1 MADRVPWGITKRIR
15 GVLFRSSRANVDTY
29 GDVESRSTDELLSI
43 VRNEAHRIEK
53 LVYNGIFVAK
63 RDELEQKRE
72 RIATIQGLLHE
83 RGVPSLK
90 PTLAWPME
98 IHDAFSDL
106 EAGPI
111 GPRSRPAEVFAPQR
125 AEEMLNLFR
134 GRRSC
139 RVWAED

>member
-1 MADRVPWGITKRIR
+1 
-15 GVLFRSSRANVDTY
+15 
-29 GDVESRSTDELLSI
+29 
-43 VRNEAHRIEK
+43 

-63 RDELEQKRE
+63 RDELEQQRE

-90 PTLAWPME
+90 QTLAWPTE
-98 IHDAFSDL
+98 IHDPFSDL

-111 GPRSRPAEVFAPQR
+111 GPRSCPAEVLAPQR